1 MIEYSRQTGHW
12 RMSPSALAFARSA
25 GRLLCAA
32 ETEIKTIVA
41 NGALLRMLT
50 LPRSTLE
57 RRLPLLKESTGK
69 EYLISAPP
77 AAASTVAPRLAG
89 QLSQKWGPIQL
100 VVTAGILAGR
110 NLRYPPTDSKTRPG
124 SDYGQP
130 AARGEAEE
138 NPIEHQPKRTSGRG

>member
-41 NGALLRMLT
+41 NGALLPMLT

-89 QLSQKWGPIQL
+89 QLSQKSGQVQSPL
-100 VVTAGILAGR
+100 PTA
-110 NLRYPPTDSKTRPG
+110 
-124 SDYGQP
+124 
-130 AARGEAEE
+130 AARQMPLFPSWLPCSYRRSAAI
-138 NPIEHQPKRTSGRG
+138 PPASDRMRCHYYHRQHV